1 MARVLIQCK
10 EMKNTVSLKHP
21 AKH

>member
-10 EMKNTVSLKHP
+10 EMKNTISLKHP